1 MCFVSLRGVLRALL
15 YFSPLLFSFPR
26 SLLRVYKLTLARS
39 SEAEIR
45 EARNIILATT
55 GTEPSSKKPE
65 REKEKRKLLTHE
77 THETIAAPTRRII
90 EKGREEK
97 KYPDTRPKIPH
108 PPQYMKIIVR
118 MPMPTPIFK
127 CPPLISPAIHP
138 QRHI

>member
-15 YFSPLLFSFPR
+15 YFSPLLFSSPC
-26 SLLRVYKLTLARS
+26 SLLRVWKLTLARS

-55 GTEPSSKKPE
+55 GIEPSSKKPE

-77 THETIAAPTRRII
+77 THETIAAPARRII

-97 KYPDTRPKIPH
+97 NTQTPVPRSLIRPN
-108 PPQYMKIIVR
+108 
-118 MPMPTPIFK
+118 T
-127 CPPLISPAIHP
+127 
-138 QRHI
+138 